1 MSFAAVPKYG
11 RMPVTIRSSNA
22 ANSGPRWLIIC
33 FAPASRT
40 DGGRAVGPGMRRF
53 GWKRVTGRTVSDGRG
68 DGSGMPVDATR
79 WSHTEPVRAAGA
91 ATGERCQRRRKRG
104 RPEGQPRDG
113 AQVTATISRRR
124 A

>member
-53 GWKRVTGRTVSDGRG
+53 GWKRVTGRTVSDGLG
-68 DGSGMPVDATR
+68 DGSGMP
-79 WSHTEPVRAAGA
+79 G
-91 ATGERCQRRRKRG
+91 
-104 RPEGQPRDG
+104 
-113 AQVTATISRRR
+113 
-124 A
+124 